1 MAEVRIYRPSR
12 TAMQSGEANT
22 RRWVLEFEPEGR
34 QEHDPLMGW
43 IGSADVRGQVRL
55 AFDSKEDAVAF
66 ATRHGLVCRVQEP
79 RARRT
84 QPKSY
89 AENYRYQRLT

>member
-1 MAEVRIYRPSR
+1 MTEVRIYRPSR
-12 TAMQSGEANT
+12 TAMQSGEAST

-55 AFDSKEDAVAF
+55 EFHSKEDAVAF
-66 ATRHGLVCRVQEP
+66 ATKHGLVWRVQEP
-79 RARRT
+79 ATRRT
-84 QPKSY
+84 RPKSY
-89 AENYRYQRLT
+89 AQNFRYQRLT